1 MATVVYFVTRKE
13 EVPEKD
19 DEYLIKGIVSE
30 LIENEESQIYKLLDK
45 SDKTVKDFLEKTGE
59 IKSSISGVDQQTR
72 NLISVLNNNQSRG
85 QWAEFQVE
93 DLLGI
98 MEYKDGIH
106 YESQKIM
113 NSGTKPDFTFYLPD
127 SKTINMDSKFPL
139 NLYMQLSKLNLD
151 LEDETLDEISR
162 KQITESIKTK
172 NREFIDKAIKT
183 KIDET
188 SGREGY
194 ISAEEDTVD
203 FVLMYIPL
211 ENLYH
216 FLLTSEIG
224 AARTPVIQYAF
235 SKKVILVSPQT
246 LMAYLE
252 TIRHS
257 IGAVSGL
264 ETNTGA
270 YFAFADVVDSKAK
283 LIDVEKDTL
292 VFPLGQAGIKTVADG
307 AKYTFRKRFQAT
319 FATSG
324 AEQLAAGDD
333 LKFNFGDGTLSNTQE
348 KNIIIIPTES
358 VNAAAN
364 IGNGTV
370 ANSTVTTITGI
381 TSTATIRVGDFY
393 FVGTNGP
400 FQTRSVV
407 NSSAIVVDS
416 APTASGNLLRT
427 FPKDYPISLDDDSSA
442 NVVISASS
450 DTMTIDLNE
459 TLNSTMDAKVFV
471 DLVDENNNKV
481 DKTVKQTEVAID
493 VNTHGGANANNV
505 TGTGIEHNPQAC
517 LTARRQGGVA
527 QRLMAYH
534 KAIRLAVPS
543 SFDVDAA

>member
-1 MATVVYFVTRKE
+1 MDIVLYIVNIILMATVVYFVTRKE
-13 EVPEKD
+13 EVTEKD

-98 MEYKDGIH
+98 MEYKDGVH

-172 NREFIDKAIKT
+172 NKEFIDKAIKT

-188 SGREGY
+188 ASREGY
-194 ISAEEDTVD
+194 ISPEEDTVD

-224 AARTPVIQYAF
+224 ASRTPVIQYAF

-257 IGAVSGL
+257 M
-264 ETNTGA
+264 
-270 YFAFADVVDSKAK
+270 K
-283 LIDVEKDTL
+283 LFSLQTDT
-292 VFPLGQAGIKTVADG
+292 
-307 AKYTFRKRFQAT
+307 
-319 FATSG
+319 
-324 AEQLAAGDD
+324 
-333 LKFNFGDGTLSNTQE
+333 
-348 KNIIIIPTES
+348 KNILLAHEKVKS
-358 VNAAAN
+358 E
-364 IGNGTV
+364 IGK
-370 ANSTVTTITGI
+370 
-381 TSTATIRVGDFY
+381 F
-393 FVGTNGP
+393 
-400 FQTRSVV
+400 
-407 NSSAIVVDS
+407 
-416 APTASGNLLRT
+416 
-427 FPKDYPISLDDDSSA
+427 
-442 NVVISASS
+442 
-450 DTMTIDLNE
+450 ID
-459 TLNSTMDAKVFV
+459 
-471 DLVDENNNKV
+471 
-481 DKTVKQTEVAID
+481 
-493 VNTHGGANANNV
+493 
-505 TGTGIEHNPQAC
+505 
-517 LTARRQGGVA
+517 
-527 QRLMAYH
+527 
-534 KAIRLAVPS
+534 
-543 SFDVDAA
+543 SFDDVTKRLDQTVESFEKLKTTRTNKLEKSFDELNQVNKNTEA